1 MCNVSG
7 VTAINTGGDLVQ
19 PELPF
24 ASGPRYNVPPAS
36 HTNIAIRF
44 SWYVLPVTLFFTST
58 GETFTDASL
67 VSQCCDFL
75 FVMCSSL

>member
-24 ASGPRYNVPPAS
+24 ASGPRVQS
-36 HTNIAIRF
+36 I
-44 SWYVLPVTLFFTST
+44 SSK
-58 GETFTDASL
+58 SL
-67 VSQCCDFL
+67 KAL
-75 FVMCSSL
+75 SLRQYMSEPCV